1 MSTPSPALP
10 PHTTPVLLV
19 TGGSRG
25 IGAAIVRLACARGW
39 AVGFS
44 WHRRRDAADALAA
57 ELTAVGHRVL
67 AVQADVAVEADV
79 VRLFGTVEAQL
90 GPLRALV
97 NNAGMLER
105 QMAVAD
111 MDAARLQRVFA
122 ANVIGSFVCAR
133 EAVRRLSTARG
144 GPGGAIVNLSS
155 RAARLGAPHEYV
167 DYAAAKA
174 AIDTLTLG
182 LAKEV
187 AAEGIRVNAVAP
199 GLIDT
204 EIHADGGEPGR
215 VARLAGAVPMG
226 RGGHADEVARAVLWL
241 LSDEASYT
249 TGTVLD
255 VAGGR

>member
-1 MSTPSPALP
+1 MNTAPPPAAQA
-10 PHTTPVLLV
+10 PVLLV
-19 TGGSRG
+19 TGGSRS

-57 ELTAVGHRVL
+57 ELTAAGHRVL
-67 AVQADVAVEADV
+67 AAQADVAVEADV
-79 VRLFGTVEAQL
+79 MRLFETVETQL

-122 ANVIGSFVCAR
+122 ANVIGSFICAR

-144 GPGGAIVNLSS
+144 GPGGTIVNLSS

-199 GLIDT
+199 GLIET

-215 VARLAGAVPMG
+215 VARLAGTVPMR
-226 RGGHADEVARAVLWL
+226 RGGTADEVARAVLWL

-249 TGTVLD
+249 TGAVLD